1 MTALC
6 DKASATVDDKKRAGL
21 MIAYQN
27 KLNASGPFMPIMQ
40 PPAILVAS
48 CGMTGIEPNAI
59 WNLDVAKISE
69 NRKDC

>member
-1 MTALC
+1 
-6 DKASATVDDKKRAGL
+6 

-27 KLNASGPFMPIMQ
+27 KMNATGPFMPIMQ

-69 NRKDC
+69 NRKGC